1 MDNVC
6 HTLVGA
12 AFARAGIATPVR
24 LGAVTSMIAANL
36 PDVDVLV
43 FATDVPSVAF
53 RRGWTH
59 GILAQATLP
68 ALLAGVM
75 FLLIRPGRQS
85 TGSGNRA
92 ALGPLLVL
100 SYAGVLS
107 HVFLD
112 YLNNYGVR
120 LLMPFSDRWF
130 YGDTLFIIDPWLW
143 IIFGAA
149 VVLGR
154 RAHVQSTRRRLV
166 VSGVYILCM
175 MGSAG
180 AARAIVLDEW
190 NRTHPMP
197 PQALMVGPAPI
208 DPFRKTIIIDN
219 GDHYRTGTFTW
230 LPPRVALSDAVV
242 RKNADNPAVAVARL
256 HPRVEGIL
264 VWARFP
270 FWDITRGAEGT
281 RVTVRDMRF
290 VGLGRGGFSASVAV
304 FPPSSFFFHPSS
316 FSLCS
321 LSTASSRSWSHE

>member
-1 MDNVC
+1 MDNIC

-12 AFARAGIATPVR
+12 AFARAGIAAPVR

-59 GILAQATLP
+59 GVLAQATLP
-68 ALLAGVM
+68 ALLAGM
-75 FLLIRPGRQS
+75 IFLLTRSRRPS
-85 TGSGNRA
+85 SGGDSGA

-120 LLMPFSDRWF
+120 LLMPFSGQWF
-130 YGDTLFIIDPWLW
+130 YGDTLFIVDPWLW
-143 IIFGAA
+143 IIFAAA
-149 VVLGR
+149 VLLGR
-154 RAHVQSTRRRLV
+154 GARVHRTRQCIVLA
-166 VSGVYILCM
+166 GVYILCM
-175 MGSAG
+175 MVSAR
-180 AARAIVLDEW
+180 AARAAVLHEW
-190 NRTHPMP
+190 HRTQAAA

-230 LPPRVALSDAVV
+230 LPRRTAFSDAVV
-242 RKNADNPAVAVARL
+242 RKNADDPAAAVARAN
-256 HPRVEGIL
+256 PRVEGIL

-270 FWDITRGAEGT
+270 FWEITRGTEGT

-290 VGLGRGGFSASVAV
+290 AGFGRGGFSASVVV
-304 FPPSSFFFHPSS
+304 FPPSSIS
-316 FSLCS
+316 FRFSDRPWCF
-321 LSTASSRSWSHE
+321 